1 MRRNVPFVV
10 TLQWPAFPCKRKA
23 PLTCYATFKILISD
37 FFIIIPKNRKWMM
50 KMNFPLIFQNSRIN
64 WSCCLN
70 QLLLTLCWAFLPRLP
85 QISWRA
91 VIPKSSLFTLQT
103 DLGSTCKQDQ
113 IFARFKYLLKQQA
126 GKRYQPSPLTLHG
139 ATSIHLHFAAGIF
152 YAWFNSIYPFP
163 PPPLLR
169 ATPRL
174 SPVLWSRG
182 WGTAWISL
190 VPGGRVSGN
199 SKVTPCCFV
208 KQTIFRFTMVPNSWS
223 KL

>member
-1 MRRNVPFVV
+1 MVISVKTYSFFPQQFTVRRNVPFVV

-70 QLLLTLCWAFLPRLP
+70 QLLPTLCWAFLPQLP

-126 GKRYQPSPLTLHG
+126 GKRYQPSPLTLRG

-163 PPPLLR
+163 PPSTSPGNPRVKSSPL
-169 ATPRL
+169 
-174 SPVLWSRG
+174 
-182 WGTAWISL
+182 
-190 VPGGRVSGN
+190 VSGVGN
-199 SKVTPCCFV
+199 CLNQSCP
-208 KQTIFRFTMVPNSWS
+208 RG
-223 KL
+223 